1 MPKKGKGRS
10 KGGANRLE
18 PGSDEENV
26 FADNV
31 SVISNV
37 SSGSLL
43 KEEVVKG
50 DENAGVDELSQEEVF
65 EEKLRE
71 AMDLATQK
79 SAHWVEVNYE

>member
-1 MPKKGKGRS
+1 MPKKGKGRF

-43 KEEVVKG
+43 KEDVAKG
-50 DENAGVDELSQEEVF
+50 DENAGVDELSQEEVVYF
-65 EEKLRE
+65 WTQ
-71 AMDLATQK
+71 ATSK
-79 SAHWVEVNYE
+79 NT